1 MSQTFQRFD
10 NVNGSCAD
18 QLKQLDAVK
27 ERMRHLE
34 AEHTILQQQ
43 LEQQRRKELSRN
55 LVSCV
60 ATKANE
66 SIAVAQESLIAA
78 ATYAVLAID
87 HAGSNTAA
95 AAFGV
100 HHRLYR
106 SQCLIRFNVFFAHQ
120 DWYPRHMKVEAT
132 EYHGCSSILQCFC
145 CSVADASREN
155 AMNVLG
161 VAMKVTRILLCKI

>member
-1 MSQTFQRFD
+1 MSQTYQRFD
-10 NVNGSCAD
+10 NVNGSGAD

-34 AEHTILQQQ
+34 AEHTK

-55 LVSCV
+55 LVSYV
-60 ATKANE
+60 ATKATE

-100 HHRLYR
+100 HHRLCR

-145 CSVADASREN
+145 CSVAAASREN